1 MCSDNCVAPPPV
13 CICWNVVNTTYVAG
27 VNALVNFTPCGL
39 ETAYNVIMEGPT
51 LNVCSYNMPTGD
63 NITVTNLGPCALT
76 CNTDCRCFLIT
87 FENPTVDFQIF
98 DCELQEVTTVTL
110 TSPYYACS
118 ATVPIPLT
126 TATGLSMTLVDPS
139 AFICVGALRCARVVL
154 PCKCW
159 SVVLDVEESVTGDCN
174 GDIISI
180 TNTTPSIGTFFI
192 CSQGTPIS
200 SGTGAITLISNNCDK
215 PCTVPTPG

>member
-1 MCSDNCVAPPPV
+1 
-13 CICWNVVNTTYVAG
+13 
-27 VNALVNFTPCGL
+27 
-39 ETAYNVIMEGPT
+39 
-51 LNVCSYNMPTGD
+51 MPTGD
-63 NITVTNLGPCALT
+63 NITVTNLGPCAST

-110 TSPYYACS
+110 TSPYQVCS
-118 ATVPIPLT
+118 GTVPIPVT
-126 TATGLSMTLVDPS
+126 PVTSLSITLVDPA
-139 AFICVGALRCARVVL
+139 AFICVGSLRCAGVVL

-159 SVVLDVEESVTGDCN
+159 SAVLDVEESVTGDCN